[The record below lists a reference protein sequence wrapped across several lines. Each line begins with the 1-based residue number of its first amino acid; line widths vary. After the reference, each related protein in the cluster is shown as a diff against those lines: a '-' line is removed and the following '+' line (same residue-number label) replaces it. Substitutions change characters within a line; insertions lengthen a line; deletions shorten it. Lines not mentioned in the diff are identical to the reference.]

1 MPAPAPAPGPGPEL
15 LAWVVPWPWTAPS
28 LPARSRL
35 SAAMTALTLLSK
47 EGALQE
53 ARALQEE
60 EYTEEPFSEKEKE
73 EETKEESP
81 A

>member
-1 MPAPAPAPGPGPEL
+1 
-15 LAWVVPWPWTAPS
+15 
-28 LPARSRL
+28 
-35 SAAMTALTLLSK
+35 MTALTLLSK